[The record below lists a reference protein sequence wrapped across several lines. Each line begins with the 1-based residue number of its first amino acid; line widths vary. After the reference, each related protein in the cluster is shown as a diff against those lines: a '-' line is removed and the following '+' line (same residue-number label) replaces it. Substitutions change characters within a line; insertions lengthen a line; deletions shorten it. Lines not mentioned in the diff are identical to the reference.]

1 MPKENPVIA
10 FLNKMADLILLN
22 LIFLLCCIPVVTIGP
37 AITALYAVSLR
48 SVRYGDGYVI
58 QTFFRS
64 FKQNFKQSFVAG
76 MIGLLFVCLLFID
89 LFFWRNVGPAFMSVF
104 MTVVS
109 VCVGYLVFIVF
120 LWLFPVIAKL
130 ENPLRVQ
137 IKNAAAMAVAHF
149 FPYTLFVSVIVLA
162 AGYMAYTSIITDVLL
177 LLMGFALL
185 AYVCSFFFYKVFTKY
200 IDEEPVGEDDP
211 LYGSRE

>member
-48 SVRYGDGYVI
+48 SVRYADGYVI
-58 QTFFRS
+58 QT
-64 FKQNFKQSFVAG
+64 
-76 MIGLLFVCLLFID
+76 
-89 LFFWRNVGPAFMSVF
+89 FFWRNVGPAFMSVF

-149 FPYTLFVSVIVLA
+149 FPYTLFISVIVLA

-177 LLMGFALL
+177 LLIGFALL
-185 AYVCSFFFYKVFTKY
+185 AYVCSFFFYKVFAKY
-200 IDEEPVGEDDP
+200 IDEEPAGEDDP

>member
-76 MIGLLFVCLLFID
+76 MIGLLFVCLLVID

-162 AGYMAYTSIITDVLL
+162 AGYMAYNSIITDVLL

-185 AYVCSFFFYKVFTKY
+185 AYVCSFFFYKVFAKY

>member
-64 FKQNFKQSFVAG
+64 FKQNFKQS
-76 MIGLLFVCLLFID
+76 LLFID
-89 LFFWRNVGPAFMSVF
+89 LFFWRNVGSAFMSVF

-149 FPYTLFVSVIVLA
+149 FPYTLFISVIVLA

-177 LLMGFALL
+177 LLIGFALL
-185 AYVCSFFFYKVFTKY
+185 AYVCSFFFYKVFAKY
-200 IDEEPVGEDDP
+200 IDEEPAGEDDQ

>member
-37 AITALYAVSLR
+37 AITALYAVSFR

-76 MIGLLFVCLLFID
+76 IIGLL
-89 LFFWRNVGPAFMSVF
+89 F

-177 LLMGFALL
+177 LLIGFALL
-185 AYVCSFFFYKVFTKY
+185 AYVCSFFFYKVFAKY
-200 IDEEPVGEDDP
+200 IDEEPAGEDDP

>member
-64 FKQNFKQSFVAG
+64 FKQNFKQSFVTIQSGYHGDTENA
-76 MIGLLFVCLLFID
+76 VCLASGTGGNDRLTFC
-89 LFFWRNVGPAFMSVF
+89 VPAF
-104 MTVVS
+104 
-109 VCVGYLVFIVF
+109 Y
-120 LWLFPVIAKL
+120 
-130 ENPLRVQ
+130 
-137 IKNAAAMAVAHF
+137 
-149 FPYTLFVSVIVLA
+149 
-162 AGYMAYTSIITDVLL
+162 
-177 LLMGFALL
+177 
-185 AYVCSFFFYKVFTKY
+185 
-200 IDEEPVGEDDP
+200 
-211 LYGSRE
+211 

>member
-64 FKQNFKQSFVAG
+64 FKQNFKQSFVVG

-109 VCVGYLVFIVF
+109 VCVGYLVFMAVSGDCKTGKSF
-120 LWLFPVIAKL
+120 ACADKKCSRHGGCPFFPIYAVCKCDSTGGRLYGIY
-130 ENPLRVQ
+130 Q
-137 IKNAAAMAVAHF
+137 YHYGCAAASDRICFTCICMF
-149 FPYTLFVSVIVLA
+149 ILFL
-162 AGYMAYTSIITDVLL
+162 
-177 LLMGFALL
+177 
-185 AYVCSFFFYKVFTKY
+185 
-200 IDEEPVGEDDP
+200 
-211 LYGSRE
+211 

>member
-1 MPKENPVIA
+1 METVLIADDEKNIREGIKCIIDWEELGFKVCGEVANGEEALKQIYELHPSLVLLDIKMPKLTGLE
-10 FLNKMADLILLN
+10 
-22 LIFLLCCIPVVTIGP
+22 VV
-37 AITALYAVSLR
+37 
-48 SVRYGDGYVI
+48 
-58 QTFFRS
+58 
-64 FKQNFKQSFVAG
+64 G
-76 MIGLLFVCLLFID
+76 MIGLLFVCLLVID

-185 AYVCSFFFYKVFTKY
+185 AYVCSFFFYKVFAKY

>member
-1 MPKENPVIA
+1 M
-10 FLNKMADLILLN
+10 
-22 LIFLLCCIPVVTIGP
+22 
-37 AITALYAVSLR
+37 LYRL
-48 SVRYGDGYVI
+48 
-58 QTFFRS
+58 FRS
-64 FKQNFKQSFVAG
+64 FKQNFKQSFVVG
-76 MIGLLFVCLLFID
+76 MIGLLFVCLLVID

-185 AYVCSFFFYKVFTKY
+185 AYVCSFFFYKVFAKY

>member
-22 LIFLLCCIPVVTIGP
+22 LIFSAVLYSGCDDRM

-89 LFFWRNVGPAFMSVF
+89 LFFWRNVGPMLS
-104 MTVVS
+104 
-109 VCVGYLVFIVF
+109 CPYL
-120 LWLFPVIAKL
+120 
-130 ENPLRVQ
+130 
-137 IKNAAAMAVAHF
+137 
-149 FPYTLFVSVIVLA
+149 
-162 AGYMAYTSIITDVLL
+162 
-177 LLMGFALL
+177 
-185 AYVCSFFFYKVFTKY
+185 
-200 IDEEPVGEDDP
+200 
-211 LYGSRE
+211 

>member
-1 MPKENPVIA
+1 MPKENPVDC

-76 MIGLLFVCLLFID
+76 MIGLLFVCLLVID
-89 LFFWRNVGPAFMSVF
+89 LFLAQCGTCFHVRIYDSGECMRRLFGFYCVLMA
-104 MTVVS
+104 VS
-109 VCVGYLVFIVF
+109 GDCKTGKSFACADKKCSRHGGCPFFPIYAVCKCDSTGGRLYGIY
-120 LWLFPVIAKL
+120 
-130 ENPLRVQ
+130 Q
-137 IKNAAAMAVAHF
+137 YHYGCAAAYLDRICFTCICMF
-149 FPYTLFVSVIVLA
+149 ILFL
-162 AGYMAYTSIITDVLL
+162 
-177 LLMGFALL
+177 
-185 AYVCSFFFYKVFTKY
+185 
-200 IDEEPVGEDDP
+200 
-211 LYGSRE
+211 

>member
-76 MIGLLFVCLLFID
+76 MIGLLNTILTISISGILLICFSGAMWD
-89 LFFWRNVGPAFMSVF
+89 LLSCP
-104 MTVVS
+104 
-109 VCVGYLVFIVF
+109 YL
-120 LWLFPVIAKL
+120 
-130 ENPLRVQ
+130 
-137 IKNAAAMAVAHF
+137 
-149 FPYTLFVSVIVLA
+149 
-162 AGYMAYTSIITDVLL
+162 
-177 LLMGFALL
+177 
-185 AYVCSFFFYKVFTKY
+185 
-200 IDEEPVGEDDP
+200 
-211 LYGSRE
+211 

>member
-64 FKQNFKQSFVAG
+64 FKQNFKQSFVVG
-76 MIGLLFVCLLFID
+76 MIGLLFVCLLVID

-120 LWLFPVIAKL
+120 LFFIAL
-130 ENPLRVQ
+130 
-137 IKNAAAMAVAHF
+137 IKSSN
-149 FPYTLFVSVIVLA
+149 FVSEFAEQLIGPL
-162 AGYMAYTSIITDVLL
+162 ILL
-177 LLMGFALL
+177 LIIVYFIISIKSSKCIQEKFGL
-185 AYVCSFFFYKVFTKY
+185 
-200 IDEEPVGEDDP
+200 P
-211 LYGSRE
+211 

>member
-22 LIFLLCCIPVVTIGP
+22 LIFLLCCIPVDGRSDQQ
-37 AITALYAVSLR
+37 LQHCMQFHWR

-89 LFFWRNVGPAFMSVF
+89 LFFWRNVGSLSCP
-104 MTVVS
+104 
-109 VCVGYLVFIVF
+109 YL
-120 LWLFPVIAKL
+120 
-130 ENPLRVQ
+130 
-137 IKNAAAMAVAHF
+137 
-149 FPYTLFVSVIVLA
+149 
-162 AGYMAYTSIITDVLL
+162 
-177 LLMGFALL
+177 
-185 AYVCSFFFYKVFTKY
+185 
-200 IDEEPVGEDDP
+200 
-211 LYGSRE
+211 

>member
-1 MPKENPVIA
+1 
-10 FLNKMADLILLN
+10 
-22 LIFLLCCIPVVTIGP
+22 
-37 AITALYAVSLR
+37 
-48 SVRYGDGYVI
+48 
-58 QTFFRS
+58 
-64 FKQNFKQSFVAG
+64 
-76 MIGLLFVCLLFID
+76 MIGLLFVCLLVID

-149 FPYTLFVSVIVLA
+149 SHIRCL
-162 AGYMAYTSIITDVLL
+162 
-177 LLMGFALL
+177 
-185 AYVCSFFFYKVFTKY
+185 
-200 IDEEPVGEDDP
+200 
-211 LYGSRE
+211 

>member
-120 LWLFPVIAKL
+120 LWLVPGDCKTGKSFACADKKCSRHGGCAFFPIYAVCKCDSTGGRLYGIY
-130 ENPLRVQ
+130 Q
-137 IKNAAAMAVAHF
+137 YHYGCAAASDGICFTCICMF
-149 FPYTLFVSVIVLA
+149 ILFL
-162 AGYMAYTSIITDVLL
+162 
-177 LLMGFALL
+177 
-185 AYVCSFFFYKVFTKY
+185 
-200 IDEEPVGEDDP
+200 
-211 LYGSRE
+211 

>member
-76 MIGLLFVCLLFID
+76 MIGLL
-89 LFFWRNVGPAFMSVF
+89 

-185 AYVCSFFFYKVFTKY
+185 AYVCSFFFYKVFAKY

>member
-89 LFFWRNVGPAFMSVF
+89 LFFWRNVGSAFMSVF

-149 FPYTLFVSVIVLA
+149 FPYTLFISVIVLA

-177 LLMGFALL
+177 LLIGFALL
-185 AYVCSFFFYKVFTKY
+185 AYVC
-200 IDEEPVGEDDP
+200 
-211 LYGSRE
+211 

>member
-1 MPKENPVIA
+1 
-10 FLNKMADLILLN
+10 
-22 LIFLLCCIPVVTIGP
+22 
-37 AITALYAVSLR
+37 
-48 SVRYGDGYVI
+48 
-58 QTFFRS
+58 
-64 FKQNFKQSFVAG
+64 
-76 MIGLLFVCLLFID
+76 
-89 LFFWRNVGPAFMSVF
+89 MSVF

-149 FPYTLFVSVIVLA
+149 FPYTLFISVIVLA

-185 AYVCSFFFYKVFTKY
+185 AYVCSFFFYKVFAKY

>member
-89 LFFWRNVGPAFMSVF
+89 LFFWRNVGSAFMSVF

-185 AYVCSFFFYKVFTKY
+185 AYVCSFFFYKVFAKY
-200 IDEEPVGEDDP
+200 IDEERVGEDDP

>member
-89 LFFWRNVGPAFMSVF
+89 LFFWRNVGSAFMSVF

-109 VCVGYLVFIVF
+109 V
-120 LWLFPVIAKL
+120 
-130 ENPLRVQ
+130 
-137 IKNAAAMAVAHF
+137 
-149 FPYTLFVSVIVLA
+149 LA
-162 AGYMAYTSIITDVLL
+162 
-177 LLMGFALL
+177 
-185 AYVCSFFFYKVFTKY
+185 
-200 IDEEPVGEDDP
+200 
-211 LYGSRE
+211 

>member
-89 LFFWRNVGPAFMSVF
+89 LFFWRNVGSAFMSVF

-149 FPYTLFVSVIVLA
+149 FPIYA
-162 AGYMAYTSIITDVLL
+162 
-177 LLMGFALL
+177 
-185 AYVCSFFFYKVFTKY
+185 VCKCDST
-200 IDEEPVGEDDP
+200 GGR
-211 LYGSRE
+211 LYGIYQYHYGCAAASDGICFTCICMFILFL

>member
-76 MIGLLFVCLLFID
+76 MISRYDHLFQRYSGTACFLLICFSGAMWDLLSC
-89 LFFWRNVGPAFMSVF
+89 P
-104 MTVVS
+104 
-109 VCVGYLVFIVF
+109 YL
-120 LWLFPVIAKL
+120 
-130 ENPLRVQ
+130 
-137 IKNAAAMAVAHF
+137 
-149 FPYTLFVSVIVLA
+149 
-162 AGYMAYTSIITDVLL
+162 
-177 LLMGFALL
+177 
-185 AYVCSFFFYKVFTKY
+185 
-200 IDEEPVGEDDP
+200 
-211 LYGSRE
+211 

>member
-89 LFFWRNVGPAFMSVF
+89 LFFWRNVEPAFMSVF

-185 AYVCSFFFYKVFTKY
+185 AYVCSFFFYKVILFF
-200 IDEEPVGEDDP
+200 PVRSKFQ
-211 LYGSRE
+211 L

>member
-37 AITALYAVSLR
+37 AITALY
-48 SVRYGDGYVI
+48 VI

-64 FKQNFKQSFVAG
+64 FKQNFKQSFVVG

-89 LFFWRNVGPAFMSVF
+89 LFFWRNVGSAFMSVF

-185 AYVCSFFFYKVFTKY
+185 AYVCSFFFYKVFAKY

>member
-64 FKQNFKQSFVAG
+64 FKQNFKQSFVADSSEC
-76 MIGLLFVCLLFID
+76 MRRLFGFYCVLMAVSGDCKTGKSFACADKKCSRHGGCPFFPIYAVCKCDSTGGRLYGIYQYHY
-89 LFFWRNVGPAFMSVF
+89 G
-104 MTVVS
+104 
-109 VCVGYLVFIVF
+109 C
-120 LWLFPVIAKL
+120 
-130 ENPLRVQ
+130 
-137 IKNAAAMAVAHF
+137 AAASDGICFTCICMF
-149 FPYTLFVSVIVLA
+149 ILFL
-162 AGYMAYTSIITDVLL
+162 
-177 LLMGFALL
+177 
-185 AYVCSFFFYKVFTKY
+185 
-200 IDEEPVGEDDP
+200 
-211 LYGSRE
+211 